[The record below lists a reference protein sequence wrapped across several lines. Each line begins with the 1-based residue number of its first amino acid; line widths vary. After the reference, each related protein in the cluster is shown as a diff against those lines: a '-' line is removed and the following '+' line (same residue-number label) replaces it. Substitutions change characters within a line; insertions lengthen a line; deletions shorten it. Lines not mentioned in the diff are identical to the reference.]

1 MADATVAAGSTR
13 GQTSD
18 DAPQVVTD
26 ETHAGTDFAPVPGK
40 VPLETVDILGD
51 FGGSQYVAGNAIL
64 AELLGRTF
72 DDDRTPAARVASA
85 LELDQLRELGCPAG
99 DLADV
104 TLKVAWVLRMDF
116 YGRDDSPYGTAT
128 TLLLGSVLSDVVLLR
143 QAEVTRRDLL
153 ATKATG
159 R

>member
-1 MADATVAAGSTR
+1 MTESIVSAGSTC
-13 GQTSD
+13 GQPTDARRVVGD
-18 DAPQVVTD
+18 DDHT
-26 ETHAGTDFAPVPGK
+26 GTDSAPVPGK

-51 FGGSQYVAGNAIL
+51 FGDGRYVAGNATL

-72 DDDRTPAARVASA
+72 DDSGTPAARAADA

-104 TLKVAWVLRMDF
+104 ALKVAWVLRMDF
-116 YGRDDSPYGTAT
+116 YGRGDSAYGTAT
-128 TLLLGSVLSDVVLLR
+128 TLLLGSVLSDLLLLR

-153 ATKATG
+153 AAKATG